1 MELFKKFTE
10 TIFYK
15 KDSQLEEQ
23 ITTLKELQQEYPNN
37 NKLNYKLKLCELG
50 LIGENEIEFELKNA
64 NIGMYIL
71 RDVNLKY
78 KDLTAQIDY
87 IIITPGY
94 TYFVECKNLIG
105 NITVNNRG
113 EFTRE
118 YTYNRKKIVEGIY
131 SPIRQAERHIEIFKK
146 LLDENQTGII
156 YNLFKNTRQSWFNP
170 LVVLANSKNILK
182 IQYAPKSIKN
192 QIVRSDSLINYIRKD
207 INNLDRTYLSSQKYM
222 NNLAFS
228 IMQNYNQEIEKDYK
242 EDFRKWLEKDKTEN
256 ILSTTNNENIKN
268 KLINYRKTKSKE
280 KNIPA
285 YYIFTNDE
293 LNLLLNLLPKNYQEL
308 ERSNILSNVKLK
320 LHGQEIINIINE
332 PSRTTSTKSHF

>member
-23 ITTLKELQQEYPNN
+23 ISALKELQQEYPNN
-37 NKLNYKLKLCELG
+37 SKLNYKLKLCELG

-71 RDVNLKY
+71 HDVNLKY

-105 NITVNNRG
+105 NISVNNRG
-113 EFTRE
+113 EFIRE
-118 YTYNRKKIVEGIY
+118 YIYNHKKIVEGIY

-146 LLDENQTGII
+146 LLDENQTGIM
-156 YNLFKNTRQSWFNP
+156 YNLLKNVRQSWFKP

-182 IQYAPKSIKN
+182 LQYAPKEIKS
-192 QIVRSDSLINYIRKD
+192 QIVRSDSLIDYIKKD
-207 INNLDRTYLSSQKYM
+207 INNLDKDYLSSQKYM
-222 NNLAFS
+222 NDLAFK
-228 IMQNYNQEIEKDYK
+228 IMQNYNQDIEKGIKTTYEEVLESIK
-242 EDFRKWLEKDKTEN
+242 ERHKLETEREIAPLVQAEDATYIDSTHMTIEEEANEVIKVIEERKN
-256 ILSTTNNENIKN
+256 
-268 KLINYRKTKSKE
+268 
-280 KNIPA
+280 
-285 YYIFTNDE
+285 
-293 LNLLLNLLPKNYQEL
+293 
-308 ERSNILSNVKLK
+308 NVK
-320 LHGQEIINIINE
+320 GM
-332 PSRTTSTKSHF
+332 

>member
-15 KDSQLEEQ
+15 KDNQLEEQ
-23 ITTLKELQQEYPNN
+23 ISALKELQQEYPNN
-37 NKLNYKLKLCELG
+37 SKLNYKLKLCELG

-78 KDLTAQIDY
+78 NDLTAQIDY

-118 YTYNRKKIVEGIY
+118 YIYNHKKIVEGIY

-146 LLDENQTGII
+146 IFDESQTSFMDKI
-156 YNLFKNTRQSWFNP
+156 FKNIRTSWLKP

-182 IQYAPKSIKN
+182 LTYAPKSIKN
-192 QIVRSDSLINYIRKD
+192 QIVRSDSLINYIKKD
-207 INNLDRTYLSSQKYM
+207 INSLNKDYLSSQKYM
-222 NNLAFS
+222 NNLAFN
-228 IMQNYNQEIEKDYK
+228 IMQNYNQDIEKNYK
-242 EDFRKWLEKDKTEN
+242 EDFRKWLEKDNKPNFKNINNEKIKTE
-256 ILSTTNNENIKN
+256 
-268 KLINYRKTKSKE
+268 LINYRKNKSQE

-285 YYIFTNDE
+285 YYIFTNEE

-308 ERSNILSNVKLK
+308 EKSNILSNVKLK
-320 LHGQEIINIINE
+320 LHGQEIINIIN
-332 PSRTTSTKSHF
+332 R

>member
-23 ITTLKELQQEYPNN
+23 ISALKELQQEYPNN
-37 NKLNYKLKLCELG
+37 SKLNYKLKLCELG

-71 RDVNLKY
+71 HDVNLKY

-105 NITVNNRG
+105 NISVNNRG
-113 EFTRE
+113 EFIRE
-118 YTYNRKKIVEGIY
+118 YIYNHKKIVEGIY

-146 LLDENQTGII
+146 LLDENQTGIM
-156 YNLFKNTRQSWFNP
+156 YNLLKKVRQSWFKP

-182 IQYAPKSIKN
+182 LQYAPKEIKS
-192 QIVRSDSLINYIRKD
+192 QIVRSDSLIDYIKKD
-207 INNLDRTYLSSQKYM
+207 INNLDKDYLSSQKYM
-222 NNLAFS
+222 NDLAFK
-228 IMQNYNQEIEKDYK
+228 IMQNYNQDIEKDYK
-242 EDFRKWLEKDKTEN
+242 EDFQKWLEKDKVEP
-256 ILSTTNNENIKN
+256 LSSNANNEDIKN
-268 KLINYRKTKSKE
+268 KLINYRKTKSQE
-280 KNIPA
+280 KNIPP
-285 YYIFTNDE
+285 YYIFTNEE
-293 LNLLLNLLPKNYQEL
+293 LNLLLTHLPKTYQEL
-308 ERSNILSNVKLK
+308 EKSNILSNIKLK
-320 LHGQEIINIINE
+320 LHGQEIINIINN
-332 PSRTTSTKSHF
+332 

>member
-23 ITTLKELQQEYPNN
+23 ISALKELQQEYPSNS
-37 NKLNYKLKLCELG
+37 KLNYKLKLCELG

-71 RDVNLKY
+71 RDVNLNY

-105 NITVNNRG
+105 NISVNNRG

-118 YTYNRKKIVEGIY
+118 YIYNHKKIVEGIY

-146 LLDENQTGII
+146 LLDEHQTGIM
-156 YNLFKNTRQSWFNP
+156 YNLFKNIRQSWLKP

-182 IQYAPKSIKN
+182 LQYAPKAIKN
-192 QIVRSDSLINYIRKD
+192 QIVRSDSLVNYIKRD
-207 INNLDRTYLSSQKYM
+207 INNLDKDYLSSQKYM
-222 NNLAFS
+222 NDFAFR
-228 IMQNYNQEIEKDYK
+228 IMQNYNQDIEKDYK
-242 EDFRKWLEKDKTEN
+242 EEFQKWLEKDK
-256 ILSTTNNENIKN
+256 IGPLSSNANNEDIKN
-268 KLINYRKTKSKE
+268 KLINYRKTKSQE

-285 YYIFTNDE
+285 YYIFTNEE
-293 LNLLLNLLPKNYQEL
+293 LNLLLNHLPKTYQEL
-308 ERSNILSNVKLK
+308 EESNILSNIKLK
-320 LHGQEIINIINE
+320 LHGQEIINIINNL
-332 PSRTTSTKSHF
+332 

>member
-23 ITTLKELQQEYPNN
+23 ISALKELQQEYPNN
-37 NKLNYKLKLCELG
+37 SKLNYKLKLCELG

-71 RDVNLKY
+71 HDVNLKY

-105 NITVNNRG
+105 NISVNNRG
-113 EFTRE
+113 EFIRE
-118 YTYNRKKIVEGIY
+118 YIYNHKKIVEGIY

-146 LLDENQTGII
+146 LLDENQTGIM
-156 YNLFKNTRQSWFNP
+156 YNLLKKVRQSWFKP

-182 IQYAPKSIKN
+182 LQYAPKEIKS
-192 QIVRSDSLINYIRKD
+192 QIVRSDSLVNYIKRD
-207 INNLDRTYLSSQKYM
+207 INNLDKDYLSSQKYM
-222 NNLAFS
+222 NDFAFR
-228 IMQNYNQEIEKDYK
+228 IMQNYNQDIEKDYK
-242 EDFRKWLEKDKTEN
+242 EEFQKWLEKDKIEP
-256 ILSTTNNENIKN
+256 LSSNANNEDIKN
-268 KLINYRKTKSKE
+268 KLINYRKTKSQE

-285 YYIFTNDE
+285 YYIFTNEE
-293 LNLLLNLLPKNYQEL
+293 LNLLLNHLPKTYQEL
-308 ERSNILSNVKLK
+308 EESNILSNIKLK
-320 LHGQEIINIINE
+320 LHGQEIINIINNL
-332 PSRTTSTKSHF
+332 

>member
-23 ITTLKELQQEYPNN
+23 ISALKDLQQEYPNN
-37 NKLNYKLKLCELG
+37 SKLNYKLKLCELG

-71 RDVNLKY
+71 HDVNLKY

-105 NITVNNRG
+105 DISVNNRG
-113 EFTRE
+113 EFIRE
-118 YTYNRKKIVEGIY
+118 YIYNHKKIVEGIY

-146 LLDENQTGII
+146 LLDENQTGIM
-156 YNLFKNTRQSWFNP
+156 YNLLKNVRQSWFKP

-182 IQYAPKSIKN
+182 LQYAPKEIKS
-192 QIVRSDSLINYIRKD
+192 QIVRSDSLIDYIKKD
-207 INNLDRTYLSSQKYM
+207 INNLDKDYLSSQKYM
-222 NNLAFS
+222 NDLAFK
-228 IMQNYNQEIEKDYK
+228 IMQNYNQDIEKDYK
-242 EDFRKWLEKDKTEN
+242 EDFQKWLEKDKVEP
-256 ILSTTNNENIKN
+256 LSSNANNEDIKN
-268 KLINYRKTKSKE
+268 KLINYRKTKSQE
-280 KNIPA
+280 KNIPT
-285 YYIFTNDE
+285 YYIFTNEE
-293 LNLLLNLLPKNYQEL
+293 LNLLLTHLPKTYQEL
-308 ERSNILSNVKLK
+308 EKSNILSNIKLK
-320 LHGQEIINIINE
+320 LHGQEIINIINNL
-332 PSRTTSTKSHF
+332 

>member
-23 ITTLKELQQEYPNN
+23 ISALKELQQEYPNN
-37 NKLNYKLKLCELG
+37 SKLNYKLKLCELG

-71 RDVNLKY
+71 HDVNLKY

-105 NITVNNRG
+105 NISVNNRG
-113 EFTRE
+113 EFIRE
-118 YTYNRKKIVEGIY
+118 YIYNHKKIVEGIY

-146 LLDENQTGII
+146 LLDENQIGIM
-156 YNLFKNTRQSWFNP
+156 YNLLKKVRQSWFKP

-182 IQYAPKSIKN
+182 LQYAPKEIKS
-192 QIVRSDSLINYIRKD
+192 QIVRSDSLIDYIKKD
-207 INNLDRTYLSSQKYM
+207 INNLDKDYLSSQKYM
-222 NNLAFS
+222 NDLAFK
-228 IMQNYNQEIEKDYK
+228 IMQNYNQDIEKDYK
-242 EDFRKWLEKDKTEN
+242 EDFQKWLEKDKVDP
-256 ILSTTNNENIKN
+256 LSSNANNEDIKN
-268 KLINYRKTKSKE
+268 KLINYRKTKSQE
-280 KNIPA
+280 KNIPT
-285 YYIFTNDE
+285 YYIFTNEE
-293 LNLLLNLLPKNYQEL
+293 LNLLLTHLPKTYQEL
-308 ERSNILSNVKLK
+308 EKSNILSNIKLK
-320 LHGQEIINIINE
+320 LHGQEIINIINNL
-332 PSRTTSTKSHF
+332 

>member
-23 ITTLKELQQEYPNN
+23 ISALKELQQEYPNN
-37 NKLNYKLKLCELG
+37 SKLNYKLKLCELG

-71 RDVNLKY
+71 HDVNLKY

-105 NITVNNRG
+105 NISVNNRG
-113 EFTRE
+113 EFIRE
-118 YTYNRKKIVEGIY
+118 YIYNHKKIVEGIY

-146 LLDENQTGII
+146 LLDENQTGIM
-156 YNLFKNTRQSWFNP
+156 YNLLKNVRQSWFKP

-182 IQYAPKSIKN
+182 LQYAPKEIKS
-192 QIVRSDSLINYIRKD
+192 QIVRSDSLIDYIKKD
-207 INNLDRTYLSSQKYM
+207 INNLDKDYLSSQKYM
-222 NNLAFS
+222 NDFAFR
-228 IMQNYNQEIEKDYK
+228 IMQNYNQDIEKDYK
-242 EDFRKWLEKDKTEN
+242 EDFQKCLEKDKVEP
-256 ILSTTNNENIKN
+256 LSSNANNEDIKN
-268 KLINYRKTKSKE
+268 KLINYRKTKSQE
-280 KNIPA
+280 KNIPP
-285 YYIFTNDE
+285 YYIFTNEE
-293 LNLLLNLLPKNYQEL
+293 LNLLLTHLPKTYQEL
-308 ERSNILSNVKLK
+308 EESNILSNIKLK
-320 LHGQEIINIINE
+320 LHGQEIINIINNL
-332 PSRTTSTKSHF
+332 

>member
-23 ITTLKELQQEYPNN
+23 ISALKELQQEYPNN
-37 NKLNYKLKLCELG
+37 SKLNYKLKLCELG

-71 RDVNLKY
+71 HDVNLKY

-105 NITVNNRG
+105 NISVNNRG
-113 EFTRE
+113 EFIRE
-118 YTYNRKKIVEGIY
+118 YIYNHKKIVEGIY

-146 LLDENQTGII
+146 LLDENQTGIM
-156 YNLFKNTRQSWFNP
+156 YNLLKNVRQSWFKP

-182 IQYAPKSIKN
+182 LQYAPKEIKSR
-192 QIVRSDSLINYIRKD
+192 IVRSDSLIDYIKKD
-207 INNLDRTYLSSQKYM
+207 INNLDKDYLSSQKYM
-222 NNLAFS
+222 NDLAFK
-228 IMQNYNQEIEKDYK
+228 IMQNYNQDIEKDYK
-242 EDFRKWLEKDKTEN
+242 EGFQKWLEKDKVEP
-256 ILSTTNNENIKN
+256 LSSNANNEDIKN
-268 KLINYRKTKSKE
+268 KLINYRKTKSQE
-280 KNIPA
+280 KNIPP
-285 YYIFTNDE
+285 YYIFTNEE
-293 LNLLLNLLPKNYQEL
+293 LNLLLTHLPKTYQEL
-308 ERSNILSNVKLK
+308 EKSNILSNIKLK
-320 LHGQEIINIINE
+320 LHGQEIINIINNL
-332 PSRTTSTKSHF
+332 

>member
-23 ITTLKELQQEYPNN
+23 ISALKELQQEYPNN
-37 NKLNYKLKLCELG
+37 SKLNYKLKLCELG

-71 RDVNLKY
+71 HDVNLKY

-105 NITVNNRG
+105 NISVNNRG
-113 EFTRE
+113 EFIRE
-118 YTYNRKKIVEGIY
+118 YIYNHKKIVEGIY

-146 LLDENQTGII
+146 LLDENQTGIM
-156 YNLFKNTRQSWFNP
+156 YNLLKNVRQSWFKP

-182 IQYAPKSIKN
+182 LQYAPKEIKS
-192 QIVRSDSLINYIRKD
+192 QIVRSDSLIDYIKKD
-207 INNLDRTYLSSQKYM
+207 INNLDKDYLSSQKYM
-222 NNLAFS
+222 NDLAFK
-228 IMQNYNQEIEKDYK
+228 IMQNYNQDIEKDYK
-242 EDFRKWLEKDKTEN
+242 EDFQKWLEKDKVEP
-256 ILSTTNNENIKN
+256 LSSNANNEDIKN
-268 KLINYRKTKSKE
+268 KLINYRKTKSQE
-280 KNIPA
+280 KNIPT
-285 YYIFTNDE
+285 YYIFTNEE
-293 LNLLLNLLPKNYQEL
+293 LNLLLTHLPKTYQEL
-308 ERSNILSNVKLK
+308 EKSNILSNIKLK
-320 LHGQEIINIINE
+320 LHGQEIINIINNL
-332 PSRTTSTKSHF
+332 

>member
-23 ITTLKELQQEYPNN
+23 ISALKELQQEYPNN
-37 NKLNYKLKLCELG
+37 SKLNYKLKLCELG

-71 RDVNLKY
+71 HDVNLKY

-105 NITVNNRG
+105 NISVNNRG
-113 EFTRE
+113 EFIRE
-118 YTYNRKKIVEGIY
+118 YIYDHKKIVEGIY

-146 LLDENQTGII
+146 LLDENQTGIM
-156 YNLFKNTRQSWFNP
+156 YNLLKNVRQSWFKP

-182 IQYAPKSIKN
+182 LQYAPKEIKS
-192 QIVRSDSLINYIRKD
+192 QIVRSDSLIDYIKKD
-207 INNLDRTYLSSQKYM
+207 INNLDKDYLSSQKYM
-222 NNLAFS
+222 NDLAFK
-228 IMQNYNQEIEKDYK
+228 IMQNYNQDIEKDYK
-242 EDFRKWLEKDKTEN
+242 EDFQKWLEKDKVEP
-256 ILSTTNNENIKN
+256 LSSNANNEDIKN
-268 KLINYRKTKSKE
+268 KLINYRKTKSQE
-280 KNIPA
+280 KNIPP
-285 YYIFTNDE
+285 YYIFTNEE
-293 LNLLLNLLPKNYQEL
+293 LNLLLTHLPKTYQEL
-308 ERSNILSNVKLK
+308 EKSNILSNIKLK
-320 LHGQEIINIINE
+320 LHGQEIINIINNL
-332 PSRTTSTKSHF
+332 

>member
-23 ITTLKELQQEYPNN
+23 ISALKDLQQEYPNN
-37 NKLNYKLKLCELG
+37 SKLNYKLKLCELG

-71 RDVNLKY
+71 HDVNLKY

-105 NITVNNRG
+105 NISVNNRG
-113 EFTRE
+113 EFIRE
-118 YTYNRKKIVEGIY
+118 YIYNHKKIVEGIY

-146 LLDENQTGII
+146 LLDENQTGIM
-156 YNLFKNTRQSWFNP
+156 YNLLKNVRQSWFKP

-182 IQYAPKSIKN
+182 LQYAPKEIKS
-192 QIVRSDSLINYIRKD
+192 QIVRSDSLIDYIKKD
-207 INNLDRTYLSSQKYM
+207 INNLDKDYLSSQKYM
-222 NNLAFS
+222 NDLAFK
-228 IMQNYNQEIEKDYK
+228 IMQNYNQDIEKDYK
-242 EDFRKWLEKDKTEN
+242 EDFQKWLEKDKVEP
-256 ILSTTNNENIKN
+256 LSSNANNEYIKN
-268 KLINYRKTKSKE
+268 KLINYRKTKSQE
-280 KNIPA
+280 KNIPP
-285 YYIFTNDE
+285 YYIFTNEE
-293 LNLLLNLLPKNYQEL
+293 LNLLLTHLPKTYQEL
-308 ERSNILSNVKLK
+308 EKSNILSNIKLK
-320 LHGQEIINIINE
+320 LHGQEIINIINNL
-332 PSRTTSTKSHF
+332 

>member
-23 ITTLKELQQEYPNN
+23 ISALKELQQEYPNN
-37 NKLNYKLKLCELG
+37 SKLNYKLKLCELG

-71 RDVNLKY
+71 HDVNLKY

-105 NITVNNRG
+105 NISVNNRG
-113 EFTRE
+113 EFIRE
-118 YTYNRKKIVEGIY
+118 YICNHKKIVEGIY

-146 LLDENQTGII
+146 LLDENQTGIM
-156 YNLFKNTRQSWFNP
+156 YNLLKNVRQSWFKP

-182 IQYAPKSIKN
+182 LQYAPKEIKS
-192 QIVRSDSLINYIRKD
+192 QIVRSDSLIDYIKKD
-207 INNLDRTYLSSQKYM
+207 INNLDKDYLSSQKYM
-222 NNLAFS
+222 NDLAFK
-228 IMQNYNQEIEKDYK
+228 IMQNYNQDIEKDYK
-242 EDFRKWLEKDKTEN
+242 EDFQKWLEKDKVEP
-256 ILSTTNNENIKN
+256 LSSNANNEDIKN
-268 KLINYRKTKSKE
+268 KLINYRKTKSQE
-280 KNIPA
+280 KNIPT
-285 YYIFTNDE
+285 YYIFTNEE
-293 LNLLLNLLPKNYQEL
+293 LNLLLTNLPKTYQEL
-308 ERSNILSNVKLK
+308 EKSNILSNIKLK
-320 LHGQEIINIINE
+320 LHGQEIINIINNL
-332 PSRTTSTKSHF
+332 

>member
-23 ITTLKELQQEYPNN
+23 ISALKELQQEYPNN
-37 NKLNYKLKLCELG
+37 SKLNYKLKLCELG

-71 RDVNLKY
+71 HDVNLKY

-105 NITVNNRG
+105 NISVNNRG
-113 EFTRE
+113 EFIRE
-118 YTYNRKKIVEGIY
+118 YIYNHKKIVEGIY

-146 LLDENQTGII
+146 LLDENQTGIM
-156 YNLFKNTRQSWFNP
+156 YNLLKKVRQSWFKP

-182 IQYAPKSIKN
+182 LQYAPKEIKS
-192 QIVRSDSLINYIRKD
+192 QIVRSDSLIDYIKKD
-207 INNLDRTYLSSQKYM
+207 INNLDKDYLSSQKYM
-222 NNLAFS
+222 NDLAFK
-228 IMQNYNQEIEKDYK
+228 IMQNYNQDIEKDYK
-242 EDFRKWLEKDKTEN
+242 EDFQKWLEKDKVDP
-256 ILSTTNNENIKN
+256 LSSNANNEDIKN
-268 KLINYRKTKSKE
+268 KLINYRKTKSQE
-280 KNIPA
+280 KNIPT
-285 YYIFTNDE
+285 YYIFTNEE
-293 LNLLLNLLPKNYQEL
+293 LNLLLTHLPKTYQEL
-308 ERSNILSNVKLK
+308 EKSNILSNIKLK
-320 LHGQEIINIINE
+320 LHGQEIINIINNL
-332 PSRTTSTKSHF
+332 

>member
-23 ITTLKELQQEYPNN
+23 ISALKELQHEYPNN
-37 NKLNYKLKLCELG
+37 SKLNYKLKLCELG

-71 RDVNLKY
+71 HDVNLKY

-105 NITVNNRG
+105 NISVNNRG
-113 EFTRE
+113 EFIRE
-118 YTYNRKKIVEGIY
+118 YIYNHKKIVEGIY

-146 LLDENQTGII
+146 LLDENQTGIM
-156 YNLFKNTRQSWFNP
+156 YNLLKNVRQSWFKP

-182 IQYAPKSIKN
+182 LQYAPKEIKS
-192 QIVRSDSLINYIRKD
+192 QIVRSDSLIDYIKKD
-207 INNLDRTYLSSQKYM
+207 INNLDKDYLSSQKYM
-222 NNLAFS
+222 NDLAFK
-228 IMQNYNQEIEKDYK
+228 IMQNYNQDIEKDYK
-242 EDFRKWLEKDKTEN
+242 EDFQKWLEKDKVEP
-256 ILSTTNNENIKN
+256 LSSNANNEDIKN
-268 KLINYRKTKSKE
+268 KLIHYRKTKSQE
-280 KNIPA
+280 KNIPT
-285 YYIFTNDE
+285 YYIFTNEE
-293 LNLLLNLLPKNYQEL
+293 LNLLLTHLPKTYQEL
-308 ERSNILSNVKLK
+308 EKSNILSNIKLK
-320 LHGQEIINIINE
+320 LHGQEIINIINNL
-332 PSRTTSTKSHF
+332 

>member
-23 ITTLKELQQEYPNN
+23 ISALKELQQEYPNN
-37 NKLNYKLKLCELG
+37 SKLNYKLKLCELG

-71 RDVNLKY
+71 HDVNLKY

-105 NITVNNRG
+105 NISVNNRG
-113 EFTRE
+113 EFIRE
-118 YTYNRKKIVEGIY
+118 YIYNHKKIVEGIY

-146 LLDENQTGII
+146 LLDENQTGIM
-156 YNLFKNTRQSWFNP
+156 YNLLKNVRQSWFKP

-182 IQYAPKSIKN
+182 LQYAPKEIKS
-192 QIVRSDSLINYIRKD
+192 QIVRSDSLIDYIKKD
-207 INNLDRTYLSSQKYM
+207 INNLDKDYLSSQKYM
-222 NNLAFS
+222 NDLAFK
-228 IMQNYNQEIEKDYK
+228 IMQNYNQDIEKDYK
-242 EDFRKWLEKDKTEN
+242 EDFQKWLEKDKVEP
-256 ILSTTNNENIKN
+256 LSSNANNEDIKN
-268 KLINYRKTKSKE
+268 KLINYRKTKSQE
-280 KNIPA
+280 KNIPT
-285 YYIFTNDE
+285 YYIFTNKE
-293 LNLLLNLLPKNYQEL
+293 LNLLLTNLPKTYQEL
-308 ERSNILSNVKLK
+308 EKSNILSNIKLK
-320 LHGQEIINIINE
+320 LHGQEIINIINNL
-332 PSRTTSTKSHF
+332 

>member
-23 ITTLKELQQEYPNN
+23 ISALKDLQQEYPNN
-37 NKLNYKLKLCELG
+37 SKLNYKLKLCELG

-71 RDVNLKY
+71 HDVNLKY

-105 NITVNNRG
+105 NISVNNRG
-113 EFTRE
+113 EFIRE
-118 YTYNRKKIVEGIY
+118 YIYNHKKIVEGIY

-146 LLDENQTGII
+146 LLDENQTGIM
-156 YNLFKNTRQSWFNP
+156 YNLLKNVRQSWFKP

-182 IQYAPKSIKN
+182 LQYAPKEIKS
-192 QIVRSDSLINYIRKD
+192 QIVRSDSLIDYIKKD
-207 INNLDRTYLSSQKYM
+207 INNLDKDYLSSQKYM
-222 NNLAFS
+222 NDLAFK
-228 IMQNYNQEIEKDYK
+228 IMQNYNQDIEKDYK
-242 EDFRKWLEKDKTEN
+242 EDFQKWLEKYKVEP
-256 ILSTTNNENIKN
+256 LSSNANNEYIKN
-268 KLINYRKTKSKE
+268 KLINYRKTKSQE
-280 KNIPA
+280 KNIPP
-285 YYIFTNDE
+285 YYIFTNEE
-293 LNLLLNLLPKNYQEL
+293 LNLLLTHLPKTYQEL
-308 ERSNILSNVKLK
+308 EKSNILSNIKLK
-320 LHGQEIINIINE
+320 LHGQEIINIINNL
-332 PSRTTSTKSHF
+332 

>member
-23 ITTLKELQQEYPNN
+23 ISALKELQQEYPNN
-37 NKLNYKLKLCELG
+37 SKLNYKLKLCELG

-71 RDVNLKY
+71 HDVNLKY

-105 NITVNNRG
+105 NISVNNRG
-113 EFTRE
+113 EFIRE
-118 YTYNRKKIVEGIY
+118 YIYNHKKIVEGIY

-146 LLDENQTGII
+146 LLDENQTGIM
-156 YNLFKNTRQSWFNP
+156 YNLLKKVRQSWFKP

-182 IQYAPKSIKN
+182 LQYAPKEIKS
-192 QIVRSDSLINYIRKD
+192 QIVRSDSLIDYIKKD
-207 INNLDRTYLSSQKYM
+207 INNLDKDYLSSQKYM
-222 NNLAFS
+222 NDLAFK
-228 IMQNYNQEIEKDYK
+228 IMQNYNQDIEKDYK
-242 EDFRKWLEKDKTEN
+242 EDFQKWLEKDKVDP
-256 ILSTTNNENIKN
+256 LSSNANNEDIKN
-268 KLINYRKTKSKE
+268 KLINYRKTKSQE
-280 KNIPA
+280 KNIPT
-285 YYIFTNDE
+285 YYIFTNEE
-293 LNLLLNLLPKNYQEL
+293 LNLLLTHLPKTYPEL
-308 ERSNILSNVKLK
+308 EKSNILSNIKLK
-320 LHGQEIINIINE
+320 LHGQEIINIINNL
-332 PSRTTSTKSHF
+332 

>member
-23 ITTLKELQQEYPNN
+23 ISALKELQQEYPNN
-37 NKLNYKLKLCELG
+37 SKLNYKLKLCELG

-71 RDVNLKY
+71 RDVNLNY

-105 NITVNNRG
+105 NISVNNRG

-118 YTYNRKKIVEGIY
+118 YIYNHKKIVEGIY

-146 LLDENQTGII
+146 LLDENQTGIM
-156 YNLFKNTRQSWFNP
+156 YNLLKNIRQSWLKP

-182 IQYAPKSIKN
+182 LQYAPKAIKN
-192 QIVRSDSLINYIRKD
+192 QIVRSDSLVNYIKKD
-207 INNLDRTYLSSQKYM
+207 INNLDKDYLSSQKYM
-222 NNLAFS
+222 NDFAFK
-228 IMQNYNQEIEKDYK
+228 IMQNYNQDIEKDYK
-242 EDFRKWLEKDKTEN
+242 EEFQKWLEKDKIEP
-256 ILSTTNNENIKN
+256 LSSNANNEDIKN
-268 KLINYRKTKSKE
+268 KLINYRKTKSQE

-285 YYIFTNDE
+285 YYIFTNEE
-293 LNLLLNLLPKNYQEL
+293 LNLLLNHLPKTYQEL
-308 ERSNILSNVKLK
+308 EESNILSNIKLK
-320 LHGQEIINIINE
+320 LHGQEIINIINNY
-332 PSRTTSTKSHF
+332 

>member
-23 ITTLKELQQEYPNN
+23 ISALKELQQEYPNN
-37 NKLNYKLKLCELG
+37 SKLNYKLKLCELG

-71 RDVNLKY
+71 HDVNLKY

-105 NITVNNRG
+105 NISVNNRG
-113 EFTRE
+113 EFIRE
-118 YTYNRKKIVEGIY
+118 YIYNHKKIVEGIY

-146 LLDENQTGII
+146 LLDENQTSIM
-156 YNLFKNTRQSWFNP
+156 YNLLKKVRQSWFKP

-182 IQYAPKSIKN
+182 LQYAPKEIKS
-192 QIVRSDSLINYIRKD
+192 QIVRSDSLIDYIKKD
-207 INNLDRTYLSSQKYM
+207 INNLDKDYLSSQKYM
-222 NNLAFS
+222 NDLAFK
-228 IMQNYNQEIEKDYK
+228 IMQNYNQDIEKDYK
-242 EDFRKWLEKDKTEN
+242 EDFQKWLEKDKVDP
-256 ILSTTNNENIKN
+256 LSSNANNEDIKN
-268 KLINYRKTKSKE
+268 KLINYRKTKSQE
-280 KNIPA
+280 KNIPT
-285 YYIFTNDE
+285 YYIFTNEE
-293 LNLLLNLLPKNYQEL
+293 LNLLLTHLPKTYQEL
-308 ERSNILSNVKLK
+308 EKSNILSNIKLK
-320 LHGQEIINIINE
+320 LHGREIINIINNL
-332 PSRTTSTKSHF
+332 

>member
-23 ITTLKELQQEYPNN
+23 ISALKELQQEYPNN
-37 NKLNYKLKLCELG
+37 SKLNYKLKLCELG

-71 RDVNLKY
+71 HDVNLKY

-105 NITVNNRG
+105 NISVNNRG
-113 EFTRE
+113 EFIRE
-118 YTYNRKKIVEGIY
+118 YIYNHKKIVEGIY

-146 LLDENQTGII
+146 LLDENQTGIM
-156 YNLFKNTRQSWFNP
+156 YNLLKKVRQSWFKP

-182 IQYAPKSIKN
+182 LQYAPKEIKS
-192 QIVRSDSLINYIRKD
+192 QIVRSDSLIDYIKKD
-207 INNLDRTYLSSQKYM
+207 INNLDKDYLSSQKYM
-222 NNLAFS
+222 NDLAFK
-228 IMQNYNQEIEKDYK
+228 IMQNYNQDIEKDYK
-242 EDFRKWLEKDKTEN
+242 EDFQKWLEKDKVDP
-256 ILSTTNNENIKN
+256 LSSNANNEDIKN
-268 KLINYRKTKSKE
+268 KLINYRKTKSQE
-280 KNIPA
+280 KNIPT
-285 YYIFTNDE
+285 YYIFTNEE
-293 LNLLLNLLPKNYQEL
+293 LNLLLTHLPKTYQAL
-308 ERSNILSNVKLK
+308 EKSNILSNIKLK
-320 LHGQEIINIINE
+320 LHGQEIINIINNL
-332 PSRTTSTKSHF
+332 

>member
-23 ITTLKELQQEYPNN
+23 ISALKELQQEYPNN
-37 NKLNYKLKLCELG
+37 SKLNYKLKLCELG

-71 RDVNLKY
+71 RDVNLNY

-105 NITVNNRG
+105 NISVNNRG

-118 YTYNRKKIVEGIY
+118 YIYNHKKIVEGIY

-146 LLDENQTGII
+146 LLDENQTGIM
-156 YNLFKNTRQSWFNP
+156 YNLLKNIRQSWLKP

-182 IQYAPKSIKN
+182 LQYAPKAIKN
-192 QIVRSDSLINYIRKD
+192 QIVRSDSLVNYIKKD
-207 INNLDRTYLSSQKYM
+207 INNLDKDYLSSQKYM
-222 NNLAFS
+222 NDFAFK
-228 IMQNYNQEIEKDYK
+228 IMQNYNQDIEKDYK
-242 EDFRKWLEKDKTEN
+242 EEFQKWLEKDKIEP
-256 ILSTTNNENIKN
+256 LSSNANNEDIKN
-268 KLINYRKTKSKE
+268 KLINYRKTKSQE

-285 YYIFTNDE
+285 YYIFTNEE
-293 LNLLLNLLPKNYQEL
+293 LNLLLNHLPKTYQEL
-308 ERSNILSNVKLK
+308 EESNILSNIKLK
-320 LHGQEIINIINE
+320 LHGQEIINIINNL
-332 PSRTTSTKSHF
+332 

>member
-23 ITTLKELQQEYPNN
+23 ISALKELQQEYPNN
-37 NKLNYKLKLCELG
+37 SKLNYKLKLCELG

-105 NITVNNRG
+105 NISVNNRG

-118 YTYNRKKIVEGIY
+118 YVYNHKKIVEGIY

-146 LLDENQTGII
+146 LLDENQTGIM
-156 YNLFKNTRQSWFNP
+156 YNLFKNVRQSWLKP

-182 IQYAPKSIKN
+182 LQYAPKAIKN
-192 QIVRSDSLINYIRKD
+192 QIVRSDSLVNYIKRD
-207 INNLDRTYLSSQKYM
+207 INNLDKSYLSSQKYM
-222 NNLAFS
+222 NDLAFR
-228 IMQNYNQEIEKDYK
+228 IMQNYNQDIEKDYK
-242 EDFRKWLEKDKTEN
+242 EEFQKWLEKDKIEP
-256 ILSTTNNENIKN
+256 LSSNANNEDIKN
-268 KLINYRKTKSKE
+268 KLINYRKTKSQE

-285 YYIFTNDE
+285 YYIFTNEE
-293 LNLLLNLLPKNYQEL
+293 LNLLLNHLPKTYQEL
-308 ERSNILSNVKLK
+308 EKSNILSNIKLK
-320 LHGQEIINIINE
+320 LHGKEIINIINN
-332 PSRTTSTKSHF
+332 

>member
-23 ITTLKELQQEYPNN
+23 ISALKELQQEYPNN
-37 NKLNYKLKLCELG
+37 SKLNYKLKLCELG

-71 RDVNLKY
+71 HDVNLKY

-105 NITVNNRG
+105 NISVNNRG
-113 EFTRE
+113 EFIRE
-118 YTYNRKKIVEGIY
+118 YIYNHKKIVEGIY

-146 LLDENQTGII
+146 LLDENQTGIM
-156 YNLFKNTRQSWFNP
+156 YNLLKNVRQSWFKP

-182 IQYAPKSIKN
+182 LQYAPKEIKS
-192 QIVRSDSLINYIRKD
+192 QIVRSDSLIDYIKKD
-207 INNLDRTYLSSQKYM
+207 INNLDKDYLSSQKYM
-222 NNLAFS
+222 NDLAFK
-228 IMQNYNQEIEKDYK
+228 IMQNYNQDIEKDYK
-242 EDFRKWLEKDKTEN
+242 EDFQKWLEKDKVEP
-256 ILSTTNNENIKN
+256 LSSNANNEDIKH
-268 KLINYRKTKSKE
+268 KLINYRKTKSQE
-280 KNIPA
+280 KNIPP
-285 YYIFTNDE
+285 YYIFTNEE
-293 LNLLLNLLPKNYQEL
+293 LNLLLTHLPKTYQEL
-308 ERSNILSNVKLK
+308 EKSNILSNIKLK
-320 LHGQEIINIINE
+320 LHGQEIINIINNL
-332 PSRTTSTKSHF
+332 

>member
-23 ITTLKELQQEYPNN
+23 ISALKELQQEYPNN
-37 NKLNYKLKLCELG
+37 SKLNYKLKLCELG

-71 RDVNLKY
+71 HDVNLKY

-105 NITVNNRG
+105 NISVNNRG
-113 EFTRE
+113 EFIRE
-118 YTYNRKKIVEGIY
+118 YIYNHKKIVEGIY

-146 LLDENQTGII
+146 LLDENQTGIM
-156 YNLFKNTRQSWFNP
+156 YNLLKKVRQSWFKP

-182 IQYAPKSIKN
+182 LQYAPKEIKS
-192 QIVRSDSLINYIRKD
+192 QIVRSDSLIDYIKKD
-207 INNLDRTYLSSQKYM
+207 INNLDKDYLSSQKYM
-222 NNLAFS
+222 NDLAFK
-228 IMQNYNQEIEKDYK
+228 IMQNYNQDIEKDYK
-242 EDFRKWLEKDKTEN
+242 EDFQKWLEKDKVEP
-256 ILSTTNNENIKN
+256 LSSNANNEDIKN
-268 KLINYRKTKSKE
+268 KLIIYRKTKSQE
-280 KNIPA
+280 KNIPT
-285 YYIFTNDE
+285 YYIFTNEE
-293 LNLLLNLLPKNYQEL
+293 LNLLLTHLPKTYQEL
-308 ERSNILSNVKLK
+308 EKSNILSNIKLK
-320 LHGQEIINIINE
+320 LHGQEIINIINNL
-332 PSRTTSTKSHF
+332 

>member
-23 ITTLKELQQEYPNN
+23 ISALKELQQEYPNN
-37 NKLNYKLKLCELG
+37 SKLNYKLKLCELG

-71 RDVNLKY
+71 HDVNLKY

-105 NITVNNRG
+105 NISVNNRG
-113 EFTRE
+113 EFIRE
-118 YTYNRKKIVEGIY
+118 YIYNHKKIVEGIY

-146 LLDENQTGII
+146 LLDENQTGIM
-156 YNLFKNTRQSWFNP
+156 YNLLKKVRQSWFKP

-182 IQYAPKSIKN
+182 LQYAPKEIKS
-192 QIVRSDSLINYIRKD
+192 QIVRSDSLIDYIKKD
-207 INNLDRTYLSSQKYM
+207 INNLDKDYLSSQKYM
-222 NNLAFS
+222 NDLAFK
-228 IMQNYNQEIEKDYK
+228 IMQNYNQDIEKDYK
-242 EDFRKWLEKDKTEN
+242 EDFQKWLEKDKVEP
-256 ILSTTNNENIKN
+256 LSSNTNNEDIKN
-268 KLINYRKTKSKE
+268 KLINYRKTKSQE
-280 KNIPA
+280 KNIPT
-285 YYIFTNDE
+285 YYIFTNEE
-293 LNLLLNLLPKNYQEL
+293 LNLLLTHLPKTYQEL
-308 ERSNILSNVKLK
+308 EKSNILSNIKLK
-320 LHGQEIINIINE
+320 LHGQEIINIINNL
-332 PSRTTSTKSHF
+332 

>member
-23 ITTLKELQQEYPNN
+23 ISALKELQQKYPNN
-37 NKLNYKLKLCELG
+37 SKLNYKLKLCELG

-71 RDVNLKY
+71 HDVNLKY

-105 NITVNNRG
+105 NISVNNRG
-113 EFTRE
+113 EFIRE
-118 YTYNRKKIVEGIY
+118 YIYNHKKIVEGIY

-146 LLDENQTGII
+146 LLDENQTGIM
-156 YNLFKNTRQSWFNP
+156 YNLLKNVRQSWFKP

-182 IQYAPKSIKN
+182 LQYAPKEIKS
-192 QIVRSDSLINYIRKD
+192 QIVRSDSLIDYIKKD
-207 INNLDRTYLSSQKYM
+207 INNLDKDYLSSQKYM
-222 NNLAFS
+222 NDLAFK
-228 IMQNYNQEIEKDYK
+228 IMQNYNQDIEKDYK
-242 EDFRKWLEKDKTEN
+242 EDFQKWLEKDKVEP
-256 ILSTTNNENIKN
+256 LSSNANNEDIKN
-268 KLINYRKTKSKE
+268 KLINYRKTKSQE
-280 KNIPA
+280 KNIPP
-285 YYIFTNDE
+285 YYIFTNEE
-293 LNLLLNLLPKNYQEL
+293 LNLLLTHLPKTYQEL
-308 ERSNILSNVKLK
+308 EKSNILSNIKLK
-320 LHGQEIINIINE
+320 LHGQEIINIINNL
-332 PSRTTSTKSHF
+332 

>member
-23 ITTLKELQQEYPNN
+23 ISSLKELQQEYPNN
-37 NKLNYKLKLCELG
+37 SKLNYKLKLCELG

-71 RDVNLKY
+71 HDVNLKY

-105 NITVNNRG
+105 NISVNNRG
-113 EFTRE
+113 EFIRE
-118 YTYNRKKIVEGIY
+118 YIYNHKKIVEGIY

-146 LLDENQTGII
+146 LLDENQTGIM
-156 YNLFKNTRQSWFNP
+156 YNLLKNVRQSWFKP

-182 IQYAPKSIKN
+182 LQYAPKEIKS
-192 QIVRSDSLINYIRKD
+192 QIVRSDSLIDYIKKD
-207 INNLDRTYLSSQKYM
+207 INNLDKDYLSSQKYM
-222 NNLAFS
+222 NDLAFK
-228 IMQNYNQEIEKDYK
+228 IMQNYNQDIEKDYK
-242 EDFRKWLEKDKTEN
+242 EDFQKWLEKDKVEP
-256 ILSTTNNENIKN
+256 LSSNANNEDIKN
-268 KLINYRKTKSKE
+268 KLINYRKTKSQE
-280 KNIPA
+280 KNIPT
-285 YYIFTNDE
+285 YYIFTNEE
-293 LNLLLNLLPKNYQEL
+293 LNLLLTHLPKTYQEL
-308 ERSNILSNVKLK
+308 EKSNILSNIKLK
-320 LHGQEIINIINE
+320 LHGQEIINIINNL
-332 PSRTTSTKSHF
+332 

>member
-15 KDSQLEEQ
+15 KDNQLEEQ
-23 ITTLKELQQEYPNN
+23 ISALKELQREYPNN
-37 NKLNYKLKLCELG
+37 SKLNYKLKLCELG

-118 YTYNRKKIVEGIY
+118 YMYNNKKIVEGFY
-131 SPIRQAERHIEIFKK
+131 SPIRQAERHIEIFQKIF
-146 LLDENQTGII
+146 DENQTSFMDKI
-156 YNLFKNTRQSWFNP
+156 LKNIRTSWLKP

-182 IQYAPKSIKN
+182 LTYAPKSIKN
-192 QIVRSDSLINYIRKD
+192 QIVRSDSLINYIQRD
-207 INNLDRTYLSSQKYM
+207 INSLNKDYLSSQKYM

-228 IMQNYNQEIEKDYK
+228 IMQNYNQDIEKNYK
-242 EDFRKWLEKDKTEN
+242 EDFRKWLEKDNKPT
-256 ILSTTNNENIKN
+256 IKN
-268 KLINYRKTKSKE
+268 TDNEKIKTKLINYRKNKAQE

-285 YYIFTNDE
+285 YYIFTNEE

-308 ERSNILSNVKLK
+308 EKSKILSNVKLK
-320 LHGQEIINIINE
+320 LHGQEIINIINN
-332 PSRTTSTKSHF
+332 

>member
-23 ITTLKELQQEYPNN
+23 ISALKELQQEYPNN
-37 NKLNYKLKLCELG
+37 SKLNYKLKLCELG

-71 RDVNLKY
+71 HDVNLKY

-105 NITVNNRG
+105 NISVNNRG
-113 EFTRE
+113 EFIRE
-118 YTYNRKKIVEGIY
+118 YIYNHKKIVEGIY

-146 LLDENQTGII
+146 LLDENQTGIM
-156 YNLFKNTRQSWFNP
+156 YNLLKNVQQSWFKP

-182 IQYAPKSIKN
+182 LQYAPKEIKS
-192 QIVRSDSLINYIRKD
+192 QIVRSDSLIDYIKKD
-207 INNLDRTYLSSQKYM
+207 INNLDKDYLSSQKYM
-222 NNLAFS
+222 NDLAFK
-228 IMQNYNQEIEKDYK
+228 IMQNYNQDIEKDYK
-242 EDFRKWLEKDKTEN
+242 EDFQKWLEKDKVEP
-256 ILSTTNNENIKN
+256 LSSNANNEDIKN
-268 KLINYRKTKSKE
+268 KLINYRKTKSQE
-280 KNIPA
+280 KNIPP
-285 YYIFTNDE
+285 YYIFTNEE
-293 LNLLLNLLPKNYQEL
+293 LNLLLTHLPKTYQEL
-308 ERSNILSNVKLK
+308 EKSNILSNIKLK
-320 LHGQEIINIINE
+320 LHGQEIINIINNL
-332 PSRTTSTKSHF
+332 

>member
-23 ITTLKELQQEYPNN
+23 ISALKELQQEYPNN
-37 NKLNYKLKLCELG
+37 SKLNYKLKLCELG

-71 RDVNLKY
+71 HDVNLKY

-105 NITVNNRG
+105 NISVNNRG
-113 EFTRE
+113 EFIRE
-118 YTYNRKKIVEGIY
+118 YIYDHKKIVEGIY

-146 LLDENQTGII
+146 LLDENQTGIM
-156 YNLFKNTRQSWFNP
+156 YNLLKNVRQSWFKP

-182 IQYAPKSIKN
+182 LQYAPKEIKS
-192 QIVRSDSLINYIRKD
+192 QIVRSDSLIDYIKKD
-207 INNLDRTYLSSQKYM
+207 INNLDKDYLSSQKYM
-222 NNLAFS
+222 NDLAFK
-228 IMQNYNQEIEKDYK
+228 IMQNYNQDIEKDYK
-242 EDFRKWLEKDKTEN
+242 EDFQKWLEKDKVEP
-256 ILSTTNNENIKN
+256 LSSNANNEDIKN
-268 KLINYRKTKSKE
+268 KLINYRKTKSQE
-280 KNIPA
+280 KNIPP
-285 YYIFTNDE
+285 YYIFTNEE
-293 LNLLLNLLPKNYQEL
+293 LNLLLTHLPKTYQEL
-308 ERSNILSNVKLK
+308 EKSNILSNIKLK
-320 LHGQEIINIINE
+320 LYGQEIINIINNL
-332 PSRTTSTKSHF
+332 